1 VLRSSVR
8 SISNATEWISAV
20 DCRMTPADLLKRP
33 DDVTA
38 WIRLDLL
45 TRCIIGRRM
54 EQGPSPALDKELDK
68 LIILRVDGA
77 AAGELKGIRNFRAH
91 QGREGVA
98 AQREIPT

>member
-77 AAGELKGIRNFRAH
+77 AAGELKGIRASALTRA
-91 QGREGVA
+91 EKESP